1 MPRARNS
8 PSSNWC
14 CWLNKAARAKNCR
27 APTSRSFC
35 TYLSM
40 SSFNSAL
47 NDINASSKRSGMNH
61 TVNAV
66 AWAPVKPRW
75 PTLAGK
81 AIAIAI
87 LSLVASQYLAG
98 FLLLA
103 WCRQDLRT
111 ARPLTIARYAY
122 YYGGVP
128 LVRRRLWVS
137 SAGGL
142 ALIAFSGLPLLLP
155 RRRSLHGDAR
165 WATRAEIARAGLF
178 ARHGLFLGRVGRRY
192 LILGG
197 QQGVLL
203 SAPPR
208 AEKGTAIVIPN
219 LLFWQ
224 GSLLCLDVKMENWTL
239 TAGYRQ
245 SAGQSCYLFHP
256 LAEDGNTACWNP
268 LTYISAD
275 PNLRISDVQRIAAIL
290 YPDVPGTDPFWPAG
304 ARSYF
309 LGVTMYVLET
319 PSLPSTLG
327 EVLRQ
332 GMASATEG
340 FGHHWRRII
349 EGRQKGP
356 YPLSSP
362 CMRALSEIIDLA
374 PVTASSIRKTF
385 TSRLDLFANPLLDRA
400 TSRNDFDLRDL
411 RKRAMSIYLAINP
424 GDLHLLQALLNLFIE
439 QALNL
444 QTRELPE
451 HNPALKFQV
460 AFILDELAAAGR
472 IPILAQ
478 GVAYLPGY
486 NVRLML
492 VIQAFS
498 QLREIYGEQ
507 NAETMMKSLAARI
520 IYAPKDVEEA
530 TEISEDLGF
539 TTVKVRTH
547 TRPVLSVADSKKDRG
562 SVSVSEEERALLLPQ
577 EVKELGKDREI
588 IFYEGVR
595 PILARKNRYYRDPYF
610 RKRLFPPPRFAIP
623 PRHPAKPPVV
633 SPKSPTDTNSVA
645 SAADLDQEGSVA
657 QAEPPKL
664 DMPVR
669 EEALTEALPPPES
682 KPATREATLADI
694 DRIESITLED
704 FAADLKRV
712 KLPEGPLSDE
722 DAARAVDNLL
732 EALRGR

>member
-1 MPRARNS
+1 M
-8 PSSNWC
+8 
-14 CWLNKAARAKNCR
+14 
-27 APTSRSFC
+27 
-35 TYLSM
+35 
-40 SSFNSAL
+40 
-47 NDINASSKRSGMNH
+47 G
-61 TVNAV
+61 
-66 AWAPVKPRW
+66 
-75 PTLAGK
+75 
-81 AIAIAI
+81 
-87 LSLVASQYLAG
+87 
-98 FLLLA
+98 
-103 WCRQDLRT
+103 
-111 ARPLTIARYAY
+111 PLTIARYAY
-122 YYGGVP
+122 YYGDVP
-128 LVRRRLWVS
+128 DVRRRLWYS

-142 ALIAFSGLPLLLP
+142 LLVAFAALPLLLP

-165 WATRAEIARAGLF
+165 FATRAEMARAGLF
-178 ARHGLFLGRVGRRY
+178 APHGLFLGRVGRRY

-208 AEKGTAIVIPN
+208 AEKGTAIVVPN

-224 GSLLCLDVKMENWTL
+224 GSVLCLDVKLENWTL

-245 SAGQSCYLFHP
+245 RAGQSCYLFHP

-268 LTYISAD
+268 LTYISTD

-319 PSLPSTLG
+319 PTLPSTLG

-332 GMASATEG
+332 GMASDTEG

-349 EGRQKGP
+349 EGRQKGR

-362 CMRALSEIIDLA
+362 CVRALSEIIDLA

-411 RKRAMSIYLAINP
+411 RKRPMSIYLAINP

-451 HNPALKFQV
+451 HNPALKLQV

-498 QLREIYGEQ
+498 QLREIYGQQ

-520 IYAPKDVEEA
+520 VYAPKDVAEA
-530 TEISEDLGF
+530 TEISQELGF
-539 TTVKVRTH
+539 TTVKVHTH
-547 TRPVLSVADSKKDRG
+547 SRPLLNVADSKSQRHR
-562 SVSVSEEERALLLPQ
+562 SVSVSEQKRPLLLPQ
-577 EVKELGKDREI
+577 EVKELGKNREI
-588 IFYEGVR
+588 LFYEGVR
-595 PILARKNRYYRDPYF
+595 PILARKNRYYRDPLF
-610 RKRLFPPPRFAIP
+610 RKRLFPPPRFAVP
-623 PRHPAKPPVV
+623 PGLRTKRPAVPPDSPVKPKPAA
-633 SPKSPTDTNSVA
+633 SPANEIV
-645 SAADLDQEGSVA
+645 EGSVA
-657 QAEPPKL
+657 PVEPPKL
-664 DMPVR
+664 D
-669 EEALTEALPPPES
+669 ALARGEALPETPSPAESTPP
-682 KPATREATLADI
+682 TREATLADV
-694 DRIESITLED
+694 DRIESLTLED
-704 FAADLKRV
+704 YAVDFGRLKV
-712 KLPEGPLSDE
+712 PEGPLSTE
-722 DAARAVDNLL
+722 DASRLAESFVQAFHDR
-732 EALRGR
+732 

>member
-1 MPRARNS
+1 MTLTAN
-8 PSSNWC
+8 
-14 CWLNKAARAKNCR
+14 
-27 APTSRSFC
+27 
-35 TYLSM
+35 
-40 SSFNSAL
+40 
-47 NDINASSKRSGMNH
+47 
-61 TVNAV
+61 VV
-66 AWAPVKPRW
+66 AWTPRVRPRW
-75 PTLAGK
+75 PVVVLKAM
-81 AIAIAI
+81 AIAGVA
-87 LSLVASQYLAG
+87 LLASQYLAG

-103 WCRQDLRT
+103 WYRQDLKV
-111 ARPLTIARYAY
+111 AGPLTIARYAY
-122 YYGGVP
+122 YYGGS
-128 LVRRRLWVS
+128 LDVRRRLEYA
-137 SAGGL
+137 SAGGFVLVAL
-142 ALIAFSGLPLLLP
+142 AALPLLLP
-155 RRRSLHGDAR
+155 RRRALHGEAR
-165 WATRAEIARAGLF
+165 FATRAEMARAGLF
-178 ARHGLFLGRVGRRY
+178 AKQGLFLGRCGGRY
-192 LILGG
+192 LVLGG

-208 AEKGTAIVIPN
+208 AEKGTAIVVPN
-219 LLFWQ
+219 LLFWR
-224 GSLLCLDVKMENWTL
+224 GSVLCLDVKLENWTL

-245 SAGQSCYLFHP
+245 RAGQQCYLFHP
-256 LAEDGNTACWNP
+256 LAEDGNTAGWNP

-319 PSLPSTLG
+319 PSLPPTLG

-332 GMASATEG
+332 GMASDTEG

-349 EGRQKGP
+349 EGRQKGRH
-356 YPLSSP
+356 PLSSQ
-362 CMRALSEIIDLA
+362 CVRALSEIIDLA

-411 RKRAMSIYLAINP
+411 RKRPMSIYLAINP

-492 VIQAFS
+492 VVQAFS
-498 QLREIYGEQ
+498 QLREIYGQQ

-520 IYAPKDVEEA
+520 VYAPKDVAEA
-530 TEISEDLGF
+530 TEISQELGF
-539 TTVKVRTH
+539 TTVKVHTH
-547 TRPVLSVADSKKDRG
+547 SRPVLQVADSKRG
-562 SVSVSEEERALLLPQ
+562 RQRSVSVSEQKRPLLLPQ
-577 EVKELGKDREI
+577 EVKELGKNREI

-595 PILARKNRYYRDPYF
+595 PILAWKNRYYRDSMF
-610 RKRLFPPPRFAIP
+610 RKRLFPPPRSAVPAGRAAKRSAI
-623 PRHPAKPPVV
+623 RAAGGPAKPAEA
-633 SPKSPTDTNSVA
+633 SPSDGVI
-645 SAADLDQEGSVA
+645 EGSVA
-657 QAEPPKL
+657 RAEPRQAEA
-664 DMPVR
+664 PVKD
-669 EEALTEALPPPES
+669 EGEALIPIPSATGAEPV
-682 KPATREATLADI
+682 TREATLDDL
-694 DRIESITLED
+694 DRLDSLTLED
-704 FAADLKRV
+704 FAVNFEAV
-712 KLPEGPLSDE
+712 KLPEGPLSEE
-722 DAARAVDNLL
+722 DLSRAVENFLDT
-732 EALRGR
+732 LRER

>member
-1 MPRARNS
+1 MSRTAN
-8 PSSNWC
+8 
-14 CWLNKAARAKNCR
+14 AA
-27 APTSRSFC
+27 
-35 TYLSM
+35 
-40 SSFNSAL
+40 
-47 NDINASSKRSGMNH
+47 
-61 TVNAV
+61 
-66 AWAPVKPRW
+66 AWAPRSRRW
-75 PTLAGK
+75 PGITAK
-81 AIAIAI
+81 AIAIAM
-87 LSLVASQYLAG
+87 LNLLASQYLAG
-98 FLLLA
+98 FLFLA
-103 WCRQDLRT
+103 WCRQNVR
-111 ARPLTIARYAY
+111 AAQPLTIARYAY
-122 YYGGVP
+122 YYGSVAE
-128 LVRRRLWVS
+128 VQRRLWVS
-137 SAGGL
+137 SAAGV
-142 ALIAFSGLPLLLP
+142 ALIALAALPFLLP
-155 RRRSLHGDAR
+155 RRRSLHGDAQ
-165 WATRAEIARAGLF
+165 WATRADIARAGLF
-178 ARHGLFLGRVGRRY
+178 APHGLFLGRVGHRY
-192 LILGG
+192 LVLGG

-224 GSLLCLDVKMENWTL
+224 GSVLCLDVKLENWTL

-245 SAGQSCYLFHP
+245 QAGQSCYLFHP

-319 PSLPSTLG
+319 ASLPPTLG

-332 GMASATEG
+332 GMASDTEG

-349 EGRQKGP
+349 EGRQKGK
-356 YPLSSP
+356 YPLSSQ
-362 CMRALSEIIDLA
+362 CVRALSEIIDLA

-411 RKRAMSIYLAINP
+411 RRRPMSIYLAINP

-451 HNPALKFQV
+451 HNPALKLQV

-498 QLREIYGEQ
+498 QLREIYGQQ

-520 IYAPKDVEEA
+520 VYAPKDVAEA
-530 TEISEDLGF
+530 TEISQELGF
-539 TTVKVRTH
+539 TTVKAHTH
-547 TRPVLSVADSKKDRG
+547 SRPLLSLADPKSQRR
-562 SVSVSEEERALLLPQ
+562 SVSVSDQKRPLLLPQ
-577 EVKELGKDREI
+577 EVKELGKNREI
-588 IFYEGVR
+588 LFYEGIR
-595 PILARKNRYYRDPYF
+595 PVLASKNRYYRDPVF
-610 RKRLFPPPRFAIP
+610 RKRLFSPPTSAVP
-623 PRHPAKPPVV
+623 PTRRVPKRPAVPPD
-633 SPKSPTDTNSVA
+633 SLIAPN
-645 SAADLDQEGSVA
+645 SAAPLGNAIAEGSIAEVA
-657 QAEPPKL
+657 PNETDSLVTEEVLMQAPTTQE
-664 DMPVR
+664 
-669 EEALTEALPPPES
+669 
-682 KPATREATLADI
+682 PATREATIADI
-694 DRIESITLED
+694 DRIDSITLED

-712 KLPEGPLSDE
+712 KMPESPMSDA
-722 DAARAVDNLL
+722 DAARAVANLL
-732 EALRGR
+732 DALRGH

>member
-1 MPRARNS
+1 
-8 PSSNWC
+8 
-14 CWLNKAARAKNCR
+14 
-27 APTSRSFC
+27 
-35 TYLSM
+35 M
-40 SSFNSAL
+40 SLTA
-47 NDINASSKRSGMNH
+47 
-61 TVNAV
+61 NAV
-66 AWAPVKPRW
+66 AWAPRSNRW
-75 PTLAGK
+75 PALALK
-81 AIAIAI
+81 AIAIACV
-87 LSLVASQYLAG
+87 SLIASQYLAG

-111 ARPLTIARYAY
+111 AGPLTIARYAY

-128 LVRRRLWVS
+128 GVRRRLWVS

-142 ALIAFSGLPLLLP
+142 ALMAVGALPLLLP

-165 WATRAEIARAGLF
+165 WATRSEMARAGLF
-178 ARHGLFLGRVGRRY
+178 APHGLFLGRVGRRY

-208 AEKGTAIVIPN
+208 TEKGTAIVVPN

-224 GSLLCLDVKMENWTL
+224 GSVLCLDVKLENWTL

-245 SAGQSCYLFHP
+245 RAGQRCYLFHP

-332 GMASATEG
+332 GMASDTEG

-356 YPLSSP
+356 YPLSSQ
-362 CMRALSEIIDLA
+362 CVRALSEIIDLA

-411 RKRAMSIYLAINP
+411 RKRPMSIYLAINP

-451 HNPALKFQV
+451 HNPALKLQV

-498 QLREIYGEQ
+498 QLREIYGQQ

-520 IYAPKDVEEA
+520 VYAPKDVAEA
-530 TEISEDLGF
+530 TEISQELGF
-539 TTVKVRTH
+539 TTVKVHTH
-547 TRPVLSVADSKKDRG
+547 SRPLLTVADSKHQRQR
-562 SVSVSEEERALLLPQ
+562 SVSVSEQKRPLLLPQ
-577 EVKELGKDREI
+577 EVKELGKNKEI
-588 IFYEGVR
+588 LFYEGVR
-595 PILARKNRYYRDPYF
+595 PILARKNRYYRDPLF
-610 RKRLFPPPRFAIP
+610 RQRLFPPPRFAVPGGWP
-623 PRHPAKPPVV
+623 PKQPATADGPAKPKPAA
-633 SPKSPTDTNSVA
+633 SPTNEIV
-645 SAADLDQEGSVA
+645 EGSVA
-657 QAEPPKL
+657 PVEPTKPAALAVTQDGSPAESEPP
-664 DMPVR
+664 
-669 EEALTEALPPPES
+669 
-682 KPATREATLADI
+682 TREATLADV
-694 DRIESITLED
+694 DRIESLTLED
-704 FAADLKRV
+704 YAVDFGHLKV
-712 KLPEGPLSDE
+712 PEGPLSTE
-722 DAARAVDNLL
+722 DTKRLAESFVQAFHER
-732 EALRGR
+732 

>member
-1 MPRARNS
+1 
-8 PSSNWC
+8 
-14 CWLNKAARAKNCR
+14 
-27 APTSRSFC
+27 
-35 TYLSM
+35 M
-40 SSFNSAL
+40 SLTA
-47 NDINASSKRSGMNH
+47 
-61 TVNAV
+61 NAV
-66 AWAPVKPRW
+66 AWAPRSNRW
-75 PTLAGK
+75 PAMACK
-81 AIAIAI
+81 AILIACVTLI
-87 LSLVASQYLAG
+87 ASQYLAG
-98 FLLLA
+98 FLLVA

-111 ARPLTIARYAY
+111 VGPLTIARYAY

-128 LVRRRLWVS
+128 GVRRRLWVS

-142 ALIAFSGLPLLLP
+142 ALMAIGALPLLLP

-178 ARHGLFLGRVGRRY
+178 AKHGLFLGRVGRHY

-208 AEKGTAIVIPN
+208 AEKGTAIVVPN

-224 GSLLCLDVKMENWTL
+224 GSVLCLDVKLENWTL

-245 SAGQSCYLFHP
+245 RAGQSCYLFHP

-268 LTYISAD
+268 LTYISTD

-332 GMASATEG
+332 GMASDTEG

-362 CMRALSEIIDLA
+362 CVRALSEIIDLA

-411 RKRAMSIYLAINP
+411 RKRPMSIYLAINP

-451 HNPALKFQV
+451 HNPALKLQV

-498 QLREIYGEQ
+498 QLREIYGQQ
-507 NAETMMKSLAARI
+507 NAETMMKSLAVRI
-520 IYAPKDVEEA
+520 VYAPKDVAEA
-530 TEISEDLGF
+530 TEISQELGF
-539 TTVKVRTH
+539 TTVKVHTH
-547 TRPVLSVADSKKDRG
+547 SRPVLTVADSKNHRR
-562 SVSVSEEERALLLPQ
+562 SVSVSEQKRPLLLPQ
-577 EVKELGKDREI
+577 EVKELGKNKEI
-588 IFYEGVR
+588 LFYEGVR
-595 PILARKNRYYRDPYF
+595 PILARKNRYYRDSLF
-610 RKRLFPPPRFAIP
+610 RQRLFAPPRFAVP
-623 PRHPAKPPVV
+623 PGLRGKRPAVPPDSAAKPAP
-633 SPKSPTDTNSVA
+633 
-645 SAADLDQEGSVA
+645 SAASPANEIVEGSVA
-657 QAEPPKL
+657 PAEPPNPDPL
-664 DMPVR
+664 AVTQDVSPAAS
-669 EEALTEALPPPES
+669 EPP
-682 KPATREATLADI
+682 TREATLADV
-694 DRIESITLED
+694 DRMESLTLED
-704 FAADLKRV
+704 YAVDLSHLKV
-712 KLPEGPLSDE
+712 PEGPLSTE
-722 DAARAVDNLL
+722 DTKRLADSFVQAFQER
-732 EALRGR
+732 

>member
-1 MPRARNS
+1 
-8 PSSNWC
+8 
-14 CWLNKAARAKNCR
+14 
-27 APTSRSFC
+27 
-35 TYLSM
+35 
-40 SSFNSAL
+40 
-47 NDINASSKRSGMNH
+47 MNH
-61 TVNAV
+61 TANAV

-75 PTLAGK
+75 LIIAGK
-81 AIAIAI
+81 AIAIACI
-87 LSLVASQYLAG
+87 CLVASQYLAG
-98 FLLLA
+98 FVLLA
-103 WCRQDLRT
+103 WCGQDLRA

-128 LVRRRLWVS
+128 VVRKRLWVS

-142 ALIAFSGLPLLLP
+142 ALIAFGGLPLLLP

-178 ARHGLFLGRVGRRY
+178 SRQGLFLGRIGRRY

-224 GSLLCLDVKMENWTL
+224 GSVLCLDVKLENWKL

-245 SAGQSCYLFHP
+245 RAGQRCYLFHP

-268 LTYISAD
+268 LSYVSAD

-290 YPDVPGTDPFWPAG
+290 YPDVPGTDPFWHAG

-319 PSLPSTLG
+319 PTLPPTLG

-332 GMASATEG
+332 GMASDTEG

-349 EGRQKGP
+349 EGRQKGQ
-356 YPLSSP
+356 YPLSSQ
-362 CMRALSEIIDLA
+362 CVRALSEIIDLA

-411 RKRAMSIYLAINP
+411 RKRRMSIYLAINP
-424 GDLHLLQALLNLFIE
+424 GDLPLLRVLLNLFIE

-498 QLREIYGEQ
+498 QLREIYGQE
-507 NAETMMKSLAARI
+507 NAQTMMKSLAARI
-520 IYAPKDVEEA
+520 VYAPKDVEEA

-547 TRPVLSVADSKKDRG
+547 SRPVPSIADSKKDRA

-610 RKRLFPPPRFAIP
+610 RKRLFAP
-623 PRHPAKPPVV
+623 
-633 SPKSPTDTNSVA
+633 PKSAVPPGHPPKTSAVPPKSTADTNSVA
-645 SAADLDQEGSVA
+645 SATGLDQEGSVA
-657 QAEPPKL
+657 QAEPLKL
-664 DMPVR
+664 DTPVR
-669 EEALTEALPPPES
+669 EETVVQTPPPPES
-682 KPATREATLADI
+682 RPSTREATIADV
-694 DRIESITLED
+694 DRIEYITLED
-704 FAADLKRV
+704 FAVDFGRV
-712 KLPEGPLSDE
+712 KMPEGPVKEGEIPQLAKNFFE
-722 DAARAVDNLL
+722 VMHARVTDN
-732 EALRGR
+732 G

>member
-1 MPRARNS
+1 
-8 PSSNWC
+8 
-14 CWLNKAARAKNCR
+14 
-27 APTSRSFC
+27 
-35 TYLSM
+35 
-40 SSFNSAL
+40 
-47 NDINASSKRSGMNH
+47 MNR
-61 TVNAV
+61 TANAV
-66 AWAPVKPRW
+66 AWAPRSRRW
-75 PTLAGK
+75 PGAAGK
-81 AIAIAI
+81 AIAIATVT
-87 LSLVASQYLAG
+87 LVASQYLAG
-98 FLLLA
+98 FLFLA
-103 WCRQDLRT
+103 WCRQDVRT
-111 ARPLTIARYAY
+111 AQPFTVARYAY
-122 YYGGVP
+122 YYGTVIE
-128 LVRRRLWVS
+128 VRKRLWIS
-137 SAGGL
+137 SAAGL
-142 ALIAFSGLPLLLP
+142 ALIALAALPFLVP
-155 RRRSLHGDAR
+155 RRQSLHGDAR
-165 WATRAEIARAGLF
+165 WATRAEMARAGLF
-178 ARHGLFLGRVGRRY
+178 SSHGLFLGRVGHRY
-192 LILGG
+192 LVLGG

-224 GSLLCLDVKMENWTL
+224 GSVLCLDVKLENWTL

-245 SAGQSCYLFHP
+245 RAGQSCYLFHP

-268 LTYISAD
+268 LTYISKD

-319 PSLPSTLG
+319 PSLPCTLG

-332 GMASATEG
+332 GMASDTEG

-349 EGRQKGP
+349 EGRQKGQR
-356 YPLSSP
+356 PLSSQ

-411 RKRAMSIYLAINP
+411 RKRPMSIYLAINP

-451 HNPALKFQV
+451 HNLALKFQV

-498 QLREIYGEQ
+498 QLREIYGQQ
-507 NAETMMKSLAARI
+507 NAETMMKSLAVRI
-520 IYAPKDVEEA
+520 VYAPKDVAEA
-530 TEISEDLGF
+530 TEISQELGF
-539 TTVKVRTH
+539 TTVKAHTH
-547 TRPVLSVADSKKDRG
+547 SRPLLNLADSKNQRR
-562 SVSVSEEERALLLPQ
+562 SVSVSEQKRPLLLPQ
-577 EVKELGKDREI
+577 EVKELGKNREI
-588 IFYEGVR
+588 LFYEGVR
-595 PILARKNRYYRDPYF
+595 PILARKNRYYRDRLF
-610 RKRLFPPPRFAIP
+610 RRRLFPPPISAVPSVRRAKRTVTPVPDP
-623 PRHPAKPPVV
+623 P
-633 SPKSPTDTNSVA
+633 SPEPEPSPSNEIM
-645 SAADLDQEGSVA
+645 EGSI
-657 QAEPPKL
+657 
-664 DMPVR
+664 
-669 EEALTEALPPPES
+669 ALPPAQSIDAAPGEASSQTSLPE
-682 KPATREATLADI
+682 PEIPTREATLADV
-694 DRIESITLED
+694 DRMDSLTLDD
-704 FAADLKRV
+704 FAVDLTGV
-712 KLPEGPLSDE
+712 ELPEGPVSEADLSRTADKFV
-722 DAARAVDNLL
+722 DAFH
-732 EALRGR
+732 GR